1 MSAAPTLATVPALG
15 DLVLPDDAGTPTVL
29 RSLWAERPVV
39 LAFVRHW
46 G

>member
-1 MSAAPTLATVPALG
+1 MSRPAALGTVAALG
-15 DLVLPDDAGTPTVL
+15 DLVLPDDAGTPTPL
-29 RSLWAERPVV
+29 RSLWAGRPVV